1 MELLEQDI
9 GLRPVVQPALRGLV
23 DPVGQPTDELA
34 ARCSIRGQIAKLE
47 RALANAFV
55 TAYPMGGLD
64 AVATSSYRDARM
76 LTLGELEAADPV
88 ADAAIAFRTSSCRP
102 CQLCNL
108 S

>member
-9 GLRPVVQPALRGLV
+9 GLRPVVRPALRGLV
-23 DPVGQPTDELA
+23 DPVTAPADELA
-34 ARCSIRGQIAKLE
+34 ARHSMRAQIAKLE

-76 LTLGELEAADPV
+76 LTLGELERVRDELAERLGGGRAPV
-88 ADAAIAFRTSSCRP
+88 AGRAGV
-102 CQLCNL
+102 
-108 S
+108 